1 MMEQIKSIEATTK
14 EAERNLDR
22 LLDWIIRYDNRAALL
37 FTLDATMVGT
47 LALRLS
53 SSIGPGYSS
62 ILLVPFILTVGISIL
77 GTAFTIFPRL
87 KGPTDSLL
95 YFGSIAK
102 MEKKNFRDL
111 FNKRTTTEYLDD
123 LLAQCHINAKI
134 LDFKFKVF
142 RISLILTMVAI
153 IFWSLSLYLF

>member
-1 MMEQIKSIEATTK
+1 MEQTKSIEATSK
-14 EAERNLDR
+14 EAERDLDR
-22 LLDWIIRYDNRAALL
+22 LLDWISRYDNRATLL
-37 FTLDATMVGT
+37 FTLDTAMVGT
-47 LALRLS
+47 LALRMNAS
-53 SSIGPGYSS
+53 VQNEYGA
-62 ILLVPFILTVGISIL
+62 LLLLTFTLLGISIL

-87 KGPTDSLL
+87 KSPTESLL

-111 FNKRTTTEYLDD
+111 FKTKTTTEYLDD

-142 RISLILTMVAI
+142 RISLIFTMVAI
-153 IFWSLSLYLF
+153 IFWSLSLYLL

>member
-1 MMEQIKSIEATTK
+1 MMEQTKSIEATSK
-14 EAERNLDR
+14 EAERDLDR
-22 LLDWIIRYDNRAALL
+22 LLDWISRYDNRATLL
-37 FTLDATMVGT
+37 FTLDTAMVGT
-47 LALRLS
+47 LALRMNAS
-53 SSIGPGYSS
+53 VQNEYGA
-62 ILLVPFILTVGISIL
+62 LLLLTFTLLGISIL

-87 KGPTDSLL
+87 KSPTESLL

-111 FNKRTTTEYLDD
+111 FKTKTTTEYLDD

-142 RISLILTMVAI
+142 RISLTFTMVAI
-153 IFWSLSLYLF
+153 IFWSLSLYLI

>member
-1 MMEQIKSIEATTK
+1 MEQTKSIEATSK
-14 EAERNLDR
+14 EAERDLDR
-22 LLDWIIRYDNRAALL
+22 LLDWISRYDNRATLL
-37 FTLDATMVGT
+37 FTLDTAMVGT
-47 LALRLS
+47 LALRMNAS
-53 SSIGPGYSS
+53 VQNEYGA
-62 ILLVPFILTVGISIL
+62 LLLLTFTLLGISIL

-87 KGPTDSLL
+87 KSPTESLL

-111 FNKRTTTEYLDD
+111 FKTKTTTEYLDD

-142 RISLILTMVAI
+142 RISLIFTMVAI
-153 IFWSLSLYLF
+153 IFWSLSLYLI

>member
-1 MMEQIKSIEATTK
+1 MMEQTKSIEATSK
-14 EAERNLDR
+14 EAERDLDR
-22 LLDWIIRYDNRAALL
+22 LLDWISRYDNRATLL
-37 FTLDATMVGT
+37 FTLDTAMVGT
-47 LALRLS
+47 LALRMNAS
-53 SSIGPGYSS
+53 VQNEYGA
-62 ILLVPFILTVGISIL
+62 LLLLTFTLLGISIL

-87 KGPTDSLL
+87 KSPTESLL

-111 FNKRTTTEYLDD
+111 FKTKTTTEYLDD

-142 RISLILTMVAI
+142 RISLIFTMVAI
-153 IFWSLSLYLF
+153 IFWSLSLYLI